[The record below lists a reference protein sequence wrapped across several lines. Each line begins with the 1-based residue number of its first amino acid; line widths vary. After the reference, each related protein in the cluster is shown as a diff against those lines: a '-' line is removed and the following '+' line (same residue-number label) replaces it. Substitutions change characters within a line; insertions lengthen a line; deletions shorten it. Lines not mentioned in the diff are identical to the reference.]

1 MKTLLLIFLLLLS
14 KLSAQV
20 LISPFEAMQAN
31 YGYDTQIAKKNILLS
46 NAKFIKIQKDSQTKL
61 DTKIYRIY
69 TAKRGDILIGYG
81 ILINRKVR
89 SKNAVT
95 LYMIHTHKLQ
105 SIEIIAFNEPLE
117 YLPTNSWQ
125 AQFKNNDTATSLM
138 LHKEIPTITGAT
150 LSAKS
155 ITEGSRVAFA
165 LYNELLKER

>member
-1 MKTLLLIFLLLLS
+1 MLL
-14 KLSAQV
+14 
-20 LISPFEAMQAN
+20 SPFEAMKTH
-31 YGYDTQIAKKNILLS
+31 YGEDVQVAKKNILLS
-46 NAKFIKIQKDSQTKL
+46 NVKFTKIQRDAQTKL

-69 TAKRGDILIGYG
+69 TAKRGDTLIGYG

-95 LYMIHTHKLQ
+95 LYMISAHKLR
-105 SIEIIAFNEPLE
+105 SIEIISFNEPLE

-125 AQFKNNDTATSLM
+125 AQFENKDTENILI

-155 ITEGSRVAFA
+155 IIEGSRIAFA
-165 LYNELLKER
+165 LYNELLKEH